1 MARLSRPIDLAL
13 RLGTAALF
21 AAGLAGCTAIP
32 AGFGGGPGN
41 PPPPRI
47 GAGMPPSAASAAL
60 TTYYA
65 GLQSGLLSR
74 GLLRTDS
81 GAADA
86 PYTAR
91 MLTNN
96 FIRVALFDEFDTSSG
111 RLVAR
116 ATESRLR
123 RWEAPVRLGLYFGAS
138 VPAERRATERA
149 RVASLLARL
158 SRITGHPITLADTG
172 VNFHLYIV
180 NEEERQ
186 NLAPAISAALP
197 GISAS
202 EIGAFTRMPAS
213 TYCQV
218 SAMVDN
224 GSSLYQ
230 RAFAVVRAE
239 HPDLMHLSCLHEEIA
254 QGLGLPNDSPSARP
268 SIFNDDQEF
277 ALLTPMDENMLRI
290 LYDKRLKPG
299 MRVPQATPIVAE
311 IAEELLGGGS

>member
-1 MARLSRPIDLAL
+1 MARVSRPSGLAK
-13 RLGTAALF
+13 RLGAAALL
-21 AAGLAGCTAIP
+21 AAGLAGCNAIP
-32 AGFGGGPGN
+32 AGMGVRAGQ

-47 GAGMPPSAASAAL
+47 GADTPPSAASAAL
-60 TTYYA
+60 TAYYA

-81 GAADA
+81 GATDA
-86 PYTAR
+86 PYSAR
-91 MLTNN
+91 MLANT
-96 FIRVALFDEFDTSSG
+96 FIRVALYDEFDTSSG
-111 RLVAR
+111 KLVAR

-123 RWEAPVRLGLYFGAS
+123 RWEAPVRLGLSFGAS
-138 VPAERRATERA
+138 IPEDRRGIERA

-158 SRITGHPITLADTG
+158 SRITGHPISLASTG

-186 NLAPAISAALP
+186 ALGPEISAALP
-197 GISAS
+197 GISGA
-202 EIGAFTRMPAS
+202 EIAAFTRMPSS

-224 GSSLYQ
+224 ASSLYQ

-290 LYDKRLKPG
+290 LYDARLKPG
-299 MRVPQATPIVAE
+299 MRIPQAAPIVAE